1 MNGRWLITAL
11 QSLIPLIGMACLSG
25 CAAITNPIA
34 NGVPAHLLPP
44 ELLAESQEAHEQV
57 PLDRLQVRPPAE
69 YRLDTGDIIGVYIEG
84 ALGERDQVPPINF
97 PQVGDLPPSIGFPIP
112 VGEEGTVPLPLVQR
126 VKVAGLTLDEAQE
139 AITRAY
145 TQEGRVFLQP
155 DQARILVTLVRPRQA
170 RVLVIREDAPS
181 TRPSLNDPTFRLFG
195 SAPTLGEQQQG
206 TGAVLELPETEAD
219 VLRALARTGGLPGP
233 TAASEVIIYRQGTG
247 PDGYKLPQP
256 WQATR
261 PADSESEPSVVRLPL
276 RIRPNERWPFTE
288 EDVRLRSGD
297 IVFVPPRE
305 TDVYYTGGLLPAREV
320 PLPRDNDIRVVE
332 ALLRVGGSVVS
343 GGTLVGGFN
352 QTTSA
357 VTGIDRS
364 SPSLLTVL
372 RRTPG
377 GGQVNIRV
385 DLNRALRDPRENL
398 LVQPGDVLVLQET
411 PAEAVSRYFT
421 NIFSVGIFGR
431 VIDRQDA
438 EGTATVQFP

>member
-1 MNGRWLITAL
+1 MKDPFLIAARNRLVLLLGIT
-11 QSLIPLIGMACLSG
+11 SLTG

-44 ELLAESQEAHEQV
+44 VLLAESQEAHEQV
-57 PLDRLQVRPPAE
+57 PLAWLRVTPPEE

-97 PQVGDLPPSIGFPIP
+97 PQVADLPPSIGFPIP
-112 VGEEGTVPLPLVQR
+112 VGEGGTVPLPLVKR
-126 VKVAGLTLDEAQE
+126 VAVAGLTLEEAQE

-145 TQEGRVFLQP
+145 TEQGKVFLQP
-155 DQARILVTLVRPRQA
+155 DQARVLVTLVRPRQA

-181 TRPSLNDPTFRLFG
+181 ARPSLNDPTYRLFG
-195 SAPTLGEQQQG
+195 SAPSLGQQTQG
-206 TGAVLELPETEAD
+206 TGAILELPETEAD
-219 VLRALARTGGLPGP
+219 VLSALARSGGLPGP
-233 TAASEVIIYRQGTG
+233 TAASEVIIYRRGAG
-247 PDGYKLPQP
+247 PDGYPLPTD
-256 WQATR
+256 WQAAR
-261 PADSESEPSVVRLPL
+261 PAEKESEPTVVRLPL
-276 RIRPNERWPFTE
+276 RIRPGEQDRFS
-288 EDVRLRSGD
+288 EDQVRLHSGD

-332 ALLRVGGSVVS
+332 AILRVGGSVVS

-352 QTTSA
+352 QTTSL
-357 VTGIDRS
+357 VTGLDRS

-372 RRTPG
+372 RRMPN

-385 DLNRALRDPRENL
+385 DLNRALRDSRENL
-398 LVQPGDVLVLQET
+398 LIQPGDVLVLQET

-421 NIFSVGIFGR
+421 NVFNVSLFGR
-431 VIDRQDA
+431 YLDRQDA
-438 EGTATVQFP
+438 TGTATIQLP